1 LNLLTQAQFFNQSS
15 VFEDV
20 FLHQVVQQASTLTN
34 QLNQRQFRALVFA
47 EFLQVCTDEINSFSE
62 HGNLCFGAA
71 CIGCRAP
78 KVLKISF
85 FLSAVNCMAISNGRQ
100 RYKTKMSKCGYSCEK
115 V

>member
-1 LNLLTQAQFFNQSS
+1 MKLILS
-15 VFEDV
+15 VNMAIC
-20 FLHQVVQQASTLTN
+20 ASVLPV
-34 QLNQRQFRALVFA
+34 LVA
-47 EFLQVCTDEINSFSE
+47 EP
-62 HGNLCFGAA
+62 
-71 CIGCRAP
+71 P